1 MLPGNLEEMEKQSGE
16 KIHGSL
22 LIFLV
27 TCLIVALS
35 VVVLFLAI
43 KLRRAHIHWKRGK
56 HWGNTIYVYTPFLE
70 HRGLSFKMTKW
81 IHKRLQIAF
90 VRSYLTKDK
99 ISSDT
104 NI

>member
-70 HRGLSFKMTKW
+70 HRPFIQNDQMDSQKITDCFCKILSY
-81 IHKRLQIAF
+81 KR
-90 VRSYLTKDK
+90 
-99 ISSDT
+99 
-104 NI
+104 